1 MSTNTTNINL
11 ELKERD
17 LKQNPR
23 EARRNGFI
31 PVTVYGKNLKESLSL
46 QITKADFKKL
56 SLSNYKQSLSAVV
69 EGGKRTVLLVMKA
82 IERNPVTEEVLNIQ
96 FQSVEP
102 DTKVRVKL
110 PLIFEGSSPLVQAGG
125 TLLINNQSVVL
136 TCPAKSIPASV
147 KFDIG
152 TLANDKSI
160 AYYSDLVVSDEFI
173 LESDKEQIIAKVNI
187 PQVAAAA

>member
-1 MSTNTTNINL
+1 MTTNTNISL

-17 LKQNPR
+17 SKQNPR

-31 PVTVYGKNLKESLSL
+31 PVTIYGKNLKESLSL
-46 QITKADFKKL
+46 QISKVDFFKL
-56 SLSNYKQSLSAVV
+56 GLSTLKQSLYGQADAA
-69 EGGKRTVLLVMKA
+69 KKKLLLVIKS

-96 FQSVEP
+96 FQSLEE

-110 PLIFEGSSPLVQAGG
+110 PLVFEGTSPLVQSGG
-125 TLLINNQSVVL
+125 TLLINNQYVVL

-152 TLANDKSI
+152 VLAGDKII
-160 AYYSDLVVSDEFI
+160 AHYSDLAISDEFI
-173 LESDKEQIIAKVNI
+173 LESDKEQIIAKVNV
-187 PQVAAAA
+187 PQVVAA